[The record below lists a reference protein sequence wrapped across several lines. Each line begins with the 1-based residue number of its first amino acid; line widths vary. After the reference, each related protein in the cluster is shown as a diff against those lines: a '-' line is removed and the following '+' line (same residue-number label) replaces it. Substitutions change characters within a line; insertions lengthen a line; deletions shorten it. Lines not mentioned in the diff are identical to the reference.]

1 MMINTEHYGGVDDHN
16 KIEKGST
23 IKVECRDR
31 IARESGSVF
40 PVQINDGV
48 SSGLFGFRK
57 FARSYIFGRE
67 KYDRQGE
74 GSTSTYPENIQL
86 GTNPRETN
94 GIQGNVIPKG
104 VPNAGEEEIAKE
116 TEAVKALELDA
127 ACNFPTSGL
136 GKASLEENSNSLAS
150 TKTSSSGSS
159 TSTKVGCT
167 TTSLNGDLNAVV
179 IRNVPEGTGLQAVL
193 SQVMGGPLRRIIPRR
208 NNDERKTLKE
218 VYIEFQKAED
228 CAEFMKYGAT
238 NLFLINGRHPDLEWY
253 FGGETSNDVQKSCTA
268 TPSTKG
274 YHEECRQLMLK
285 KRPYRKTLNKF
296 TNAEDTLLVE
306 FNLQELERDFSQHGE
321 IQDIT
326 PIISRKL
333 CIGVAYL
340 DLESAIKTM
349 REYSDVHSDL
359 HKKYFDT
366 WALWYGRDTADQ
378 PCILL

>member
-1 MMINTEHYGGVDDHN
+1 MMINTEHYGSIDDHN
-16 KIEKGST
+16 KIDKGDT
-23 IKVECRDR
+23 IKVECRGKVS
-31 IARESGSVF
+31 RESGGVF

-67 KYDRQGE
+67 KYDRQCE
-74 GSTSTYPENIQL
+74 ASASTYPENIQL
-86 GTNPRETN
+86 GTNPKETS
-94 GIQGNVIPKG
+94 GSHGNAIPKG
-104 VPNAGEEEIAKE
+104 VPDAGKEERVQE
-116 TEAVKALELDA
+116 TEGVKVLELGN
-127 ACNFPTSGL
+127 ACHFPTSES
-136 GKASLEENSNSLAS
+136 GKANSEENANSSVS
-150 TKTSSSGSS
+150 TETSSSGSS
-159 TSTKVGCT
+159 TSTKVDCT
-167 TTSLNGDLNAVV
+167 ATLLNGAKNTVV
-179 IRNVPEGTGLQAVL
+179 IGNVPEGTGLQTVL
-193 SQVMGGPLRRIIPRR
+193 SQVMGGPLRKIIPQR
-208 NNDERKTLKE
+208 NDDERKTLKE
-218 VYIEFQKAED
+218 VYIEFQKTED

-238 NLFLINGRHPDLEWY
+238 NLFLINGKHPDVEWY
-253 FGGETSNDVQKSCTA
+253 FGGETSSDVQKSC
-268 TPSTKG
+268 STTSGMKG
-274 YHEECRQLMLK
+274 HHEECRQLMLK

-366 WALWYGRDTADQ
+366 WALWYGRDPTDQ